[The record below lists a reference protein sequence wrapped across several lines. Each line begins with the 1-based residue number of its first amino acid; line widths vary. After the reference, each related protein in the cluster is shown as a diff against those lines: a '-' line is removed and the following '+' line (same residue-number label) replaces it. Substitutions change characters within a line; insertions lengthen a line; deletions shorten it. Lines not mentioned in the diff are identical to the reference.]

1 MIWCLLPFIT
11 EYKDYETGVKMARKA
26 EETSAV
32 DSDDESLKRPH
43 NKPMRFLEND
53 NEDADVDDEDSDDD
67 EVDDDIDSP
76 VEIPPPPV
84 FKPGVSSKLYFVVV
98 EKVFG

>member
-1 MIWCLLPFIT
+1 
-11 EYKDYETGVKMARKA
+11 MARKA

-32 DSDDESLKRPH
+32 DTDEEVARPD
-43 NKPMRFLEND
+43 NKPARYLD
-53 NEDADVDDEDSDDD
+53 DDGDEDADLDDEDSASEENESDD
-67 EVDDDIDSP
+67 S

-84 FKPGVSSKLYFVVV
+84 FKPGMSSKLYFSCS